1 MLKNKIF
8 NTSREKRQISTSET
22 SRERDIHGQDK
33 QRPQDTLEAR
43 KQQGHLKNKEDQLI
57 NALKL

>member
-8 NTSREKRQISTSET
+8 NTSCDKKQISTSET

-33 QRPQDTLEAR
+33 QRPQDTLEEERTR
-43 KQQGHLKNKEDQLI
+43 KQQGHLKNKLT
-57 NALKL
+57 N

>member
-1 MLKNKIF
+1 MKKDKFLH
-8 NTSREKRQISTSET
+8 RRLPESET
-22 SRERDIHGQDK
+22 SRERDFHGQDK